1 MPRRRQPFRLDELV
15 DAATDV
21 FIQEG
26 FARARIDR
34 IARRAGTAAG
44 TVYLYVES
52 KEALFD
58 LALRR
63 ALEDPT
69 ALNPPLPV
77 PNPSR
82 DEILT
87 RFQQC
92 LHAVCQ
98 LPQLWVALDHRVPGR
113 GMGELEAI
121 LRELW
126 TWLSRYRRAVLLV
139 RASAADWPGLPQ
151 RLEREFHVDAVR
163 RLAEYLQAR
172 SAAGLLRPLVSP
184 QATAAFILTTL
195 AASALGLG
203 LGGEVASRVPG
214 ALDED
219 AAVGVLLEGLHP

>member
-1 MPRRRQPFRLDELV
+1 MPRKRQPFRLDEIV

-34 IARRAGTAAG
+34 IARLARTAAG
-44 TVYLYVES
+44 TIYLYVES
-52 KEALFD
+52 KGALFD

-63 ALEDPT
+63 ALGDPS
-69 ALNPPLPV
+69 ALDPPLPV
-77 PNPSR
+77 QDPSR
-82 DEILT
+82 DQILT
-87 RFQQC
+87 NFQRC
-92 LHAVCQ
+92 LHAASH
-98 LPQLWVALDHRVPGR
+98 LPQLWVALDHREPVRGR
-113 GMGELEAI
+113 TEMEAV

-126 TWLSRYRRAVLLV
+126 TWLSRYRRAILLV

-151 RLEREFHVDAVR
+151 RLDREFHAEAAR
-163 RLAEYLQAR
+163 RLAEYLHDRA
-172 SAAGLLRPLVSP
+172 AAGALRPLVSP

-203 LGGEVASRVPG
+203 IGGEVAGRVPG

-219 AAVGVLLEGLHP
+219 AAVGVLLGGLLP